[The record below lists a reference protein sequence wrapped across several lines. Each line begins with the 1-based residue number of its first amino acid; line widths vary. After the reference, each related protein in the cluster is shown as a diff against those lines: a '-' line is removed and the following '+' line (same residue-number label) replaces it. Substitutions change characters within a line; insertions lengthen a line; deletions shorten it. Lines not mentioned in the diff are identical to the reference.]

1 MADINIT
8 VNLTVDEDEEA
19 DFRVSEQILKAVSPI
34 AYVKPDDE
42 NPDDAILYVEDVRGS
57 TSTKIKGGTVAQEY
71 LDSLAEKIDGAF
83 IETTDGLT
91 YLYLTSEDEVKVG
104 PLGPFSGTGGGG
116 GGGGGSS
123 DGNSVLTLTNTTGWL
138 SKSIGSGSMCEITFT
153 WSSLEDELSTGD
165 GQLVITVNGAKKK
178 TQSVHQG
185 DLAIEVSQYLIS
197 GTNKVK
203 ITVTDVY
210 GKSRS
215 INYTIT
221 VIALSLTSTFDNSQP
236 FDGAI
241 RFPYTPVG
249 LTDKVV
255 HFELDGTELDTVET
269 SSSGVQLTLELSA
282 MSHGTHR
289 LKCWFTSAIDGETVS
304 SNTLYYEFACI
315 VSGNTR
321 PIIWTDWA
329 GNTVTQYETILIKYY
344 VYSTTLS
351 TPIRITLTDGTEQSL
366 TVDRTEQTL
375 STKALEPGTKTISI
389 ATATTPAAAYT
400 ISMTVAA
407 SDIDISAVTD
417 DLQLYLNAYGR
428 SNNEA
433 NPATWTYGDVSA
445 TFTDFNWTSDGWK
458 QDADGNTVLRVA
470 DDGRL
475 SIPFTPFDTDFKRH
489 GKTISIDF
497 KTSAV
502 RNYDTPIITCMSGGV
517 GFAITPQSIRM
528 ASMLTAISMQFKEDE
543 HVRVDLVVE
552 KSSENCLIYMYI
564 NGIMSRV
571 RLYPANDDFAQA
583 TPVGITIGS
592 NDATTDIYCIRVYDN
607 DLTRQQV
614 LKNWIADTQDIT
626 TLLER
631 YERNNVFNAYSQVVI
646 DQLPPDLPYM
656 ILEGPELPQD
666 KTQTKYVDGSFT
678 DPSGTFPSFTFTG
691 AQIKVQGTSS
701 QFYARKNYKIKFKE
715 GFVINGT
722 TKPTYA
728 MRTTAIPTNTFTMKA
743 DVASSEGANN
753 VELVR
758 VYCDMCPYQTPAQ
771 QEEPKIRQGID
782 GFPMVIFW
790 NNGQSTTFLG
800 KYNFNNDKGT
810 PEVFGFEEPDES
822 WEIKNNTSNR
832 VIWKNADYSGGAW
845 LDDFEGRFPDGYA
858 DPSQLAEFAAWV
870 VSTDPEQATNANL
883 ASSVTYDGTTYTK
896 DSAAYRLAKFRAEIT
911 DYCELD
917 SALFYY
923 LFTEAFLMVDSRA
936 KNAFPSFIGSEVSA

>member
-8 VNLTVDEDEEA
+8 VNLTVDEEEEA
-19 DFRVSEQILKAVSPI
+19 DLRVSETILKAVSPI
-34 AYVKPDDE
+34 AYVKQDEE

-57 TSTKIKGGTVAQEY
+57 TSARIKGGTIAKDY
-71 LDSLAEKIDGAF
+71 LDRLDEKVDGAF
-83 IETTDGLT
+83 LETTDGLT
-91 YLYLTSEDEVKVG
+91 YLYLTSDDEVVVG

-116 GGGGGSS
+116 GGGGSS
-123 DGNSVLTLTNTTGWL
+123 DGNSVLTVTNTSGWL
-138 SKSIGSGSMCEITFT
+138 SKSIGSGSPCPVSFT
-153 WSSLEDELSTGD
+153 WSSLEDELATGD
-165 GQLVITVNGAKKK
+165 GQLTITVNGSKKK
-178 TQSVHQG
+178 TQTIHQG
-185 DLAIEVSQYLIS
+185 DFAIEASPYLIS
-197 GTNKVK
+197 GANRLK

-221 VIALSLTSTFDNSQP
+221 VVALSVTSTFDNSQP
-236 FDGAI
+236 YSGAI

-249 LTDKVV
+249 LADKVV
-255 HFELDGTELDTVET
+255 HFRLDGTLLDTVET
-269 SSSGVQLTLELSA
+269 SSSGVQMTLDLPA
-282 MSHGTHR
+282 MSHGEHS
-289 LKCWFTSAIDGETVS
+289 LECWFTSEIDGEEIS
-304 SNTLYYEFACI
+304 SNVLKYEFACI
-315 VSGNTR
+315 EDGKTA
-321 PIIWTDWA
+321 PIIWTDWKN
-329 GNTVTQYETILIKYY
+329 GTVTQYETIVIKYY
-344 VYSTTLS
+344 VYSSILS
-351 TPIRITLTDGTEQSL
+351 TPIRITLPDGTEQEL

-375 STKALEPGTKTISI
+375 STKALEPGVKTITF
-389 ATATTPAAAYT
+389 ATATTPATTYT
-400 ISMTVAA
+400 VTMAVET

-433 NPATWTYGDVSA
+433 NPAVWEYGDISA
-445 TFTDFNWTSDGWK
+445 SFADFNWTSDGWK
-458 QDADGNTVLRVA
+458 QDAEGNTVLRVA

-475 SIPFTPFDTDFKRH
+475 TIPFMPFDTDFKRI

-502 RNYDTPIITCMSGGV
+502 RNYDTPIITCMSDGV
-517 GFAITPQSIRM
+517 GFSITPQSIRM
-528 ASMLTAISMQFKEDE
+528 ASMLTSISTQFKEDE

-552 KSSENCLIYMYI
+552 KSSENRIIYMYI

-571 RLYPANDDFAQA
+571 RLYPANDSFAQE

-592 NDATTDIYCIRVYDN
+592 NDATTDIYCIRVYEN

-631 YERNNVFNAYSQVVI
+631 YERNDVFNAYSQIVI
-646 DQLPPDLPYM
+646 DKLPANLPYM
-656 ILEGPELPQD
+656 IIDGPELPED
-666 KTQTKYVDGSFT
+666 KTQTKFADGSFT
-678 DPSGTFPSFTFTG
+678 DPSGTFTSFTFLG
-691 AQIKVQGTSS
+691 MQFKVQGTSS
-701 QFYARKNYKIKFKE
+701 QFYKRKNFKVKAKQ
-715 GFVINGT
+715 GFTINGT
-722 TKPTYA
+722 TKDTYA
-728 MRTTAIPTNTFTMKA
+728 MRSSSIPTDTFTLKA

-758 VYCDMCPYQTPAQ
+758 LYCDLCPYQTPAQ
-771 QEEPKIRQGID
+771 KEDARIRQGID

-790 NNGQSTTFLG
+790 NNGESTTFLG

-810 PEVFGFEEPDES
+810 EEVFGFEEPDES

-832 VIWKNADYSGGAW
+832 VLWKSADYSGGAW

-858 DPSQLAEFAAWV
+858 DPEQLAEFASWV
-870 VSTDPEQATNANL
+870 VSTDPDQATGDTL
-883 ASSVTYDGTTYTK
+883 QASVKYGDTTYTK
-896 DSAAYRLAKFRAEIT
+896 DTAESRLAKFRAELP